1 MCFRDPRS
9 GPVAQENVA
18 VAAKLDR
25 TQIKSALALS
35 DPAISSFLDLQ
46 TGMVVDLIEGDTSPA
61 QVELSQ
67 QVMDGYGDRFRYIPG
82 GNANVDAAAIDSWL
96 EAEGITP

>member
-1 MCFRDPRS
+1 M
-9 GPVAQENVA
+9 ATT
-18 VAAKLDR
+18 LDR

-46 TGMVVDLIEGDTSPA
+46 TGMVVDLIEGETSPA

-67 QVMDGYGDRFRYIPG
+67 LVMDGYGDRFRYIPG
-82 GNANVDAAAIDSWL
+82 GNTDADDAAIDAWL

>member
-1 MCFRDPRS
+1 
-9 GPVAQENVA
+9 VAQESIA
-18 VAAKLDR
+18 VAANLDR
-25 TQIKSALALS
+25 TQIKNALALS

-46 TGMVVDLIEGDTSPA
+46 TGSVVDLIEGDTSPA

-67 QVMDGYGDRFRYIPG
+67 LVMDGYGDRFRYIPG
-82 GNANVDAAAIDSWL
+82 GNANVDDATIDAWL

>member
-1 MCFRDPRS
+1 
-9 GPVAQENVA
+9 VAQESIV
-18 VAAKLDR
+18 VAATFDR

-46 TGMVVDLIEGDTSPA
+46 TGRVVDLIEGDTSPE

-82 GNANVDAAAIDSWL
+82 GNTDVDDAVIDAWL
-96 EAEGITP
+96 EAEGIGA